1 MLLTEE
7 IRFGGTIGYTINMEI
22 LALIPLWLA
31 CGLVIG
37 FFAGKHYAESKEED
51 EDNEE

>member
-1 MLLTEE
+1 
-7 IRFGGTIGYTINMEI
+7 MEMF
-22 LALIPLWLA
+22 ALIPIWLA

-51 EDNEE
+51 EEENEE

>member
-1 MLLTEE
+1 
-7 IRFGGTIGYTINMEI
+7 MEM

-37 FFAGKHYAESKEED
+37 FFAGKHFAESKEED
-51 EDNEE
+51 EEENEE